1 MNLNHYYFIFFDI
14 LGVFLLRFARK
25 TLETELIF
33 QNWLAKPRPLRYP
46 SRELRAKNQPGI
58 LMGTGTMRFSVACL
72 AALFCLLAGLP
83 ALEAKEA
90 QTIKISRISAKKYG
104 DESFVVRAKSSSKLP
119 VSIFVNGPA
128 SIDKKGKITLKG
140 AGKVRVFAIQ
150 MGDDQFTPAKPE
162 MVAVEIAK
170 APLVVQAEDKKMKEG
185 EKTPE
190 FTVIYKGFVNG
201 ESVKNLIKPAVATL
215 VETGEGKRKKQKIV
229 PSGSQSKNYSFRYIS
244 GNLKIMS
251 KKKSFFGRN

>member
-14 LGVFLLRFARK
+14 LGVFLLRFAQA
-25 TLETELIF
+25 LETELIF
-33 QNWLAKPRPLRYP
+33 QNWLAKRRPLRYS

-72 AALFCLLAGLP
+72 AVLFSLLAGLP

-128 SIDKKGKITLKG
+128 SIDKRGKITLKG

-162 MVAVEIAK
+162 MVAVDIAK

>member
-1 MNLNHYYFIFFDI
+1 
-14 LGVFLLRFARK
+14 
-25 TLETELIF
+25 
-33 QNWLAKPRPLRYP
+33 
-46 SRELRAKNQPGI
+46 
-58 LMGTGTMRFSVACL
+58 MRFSVACI

-104 DESFVVRAKSSSKLP
+104 DKPFIVRAKSSSKLP
-119 VSIFVNGPA
+119 VSVFVNGPA
-128 SIDKKGKITLKG
+128 SIDKKGKISLKG

-162 MVAVEIAK
+162 MVTVDIAK
-170 APLVVQAEDKKMKEG
+170 VPLVVQAEDKKMNEG
-185 EKTPE
+185 EKTPD
-190 FTVIYKGFVNG
+190 FTVVYKGFVNG
-201 ESVKNLIKPAVATL
+201 ESVKNLTKPAVAKL

-244 GNLKIMS
+244 GDLKIIS

>member
-1 MNLNHYYFIFFDI
+1 MKQNHYNFIIFDI
-14 LGVFLLRFARK
+14 FLGFILCFAQA
-25 TLETELIF
+25 LVSELIF
-33 QNWLAKPRPLRYP
+33 QNWLAKPRSLRYH
-46 SRELRAKNQPGI
+46 SRELRAKSQPSI
-58 LMGTGTMRFSVACL
+58 LMGTGTMRFSVACI

-104 DESFVVRAKSSSKLP
+104 DKPFIVRAKSSSKLP
-119 VSIFVNGPA
+119 VSVFVNGPA
-128 SIDKKGKITLKG
+128 SIDKKGKISLKG

-162 MVAVEIAK
+162 MVTVDIAK
-170 APLVVQAEDKKMKEG
+170 VPLVVQAEDKKMNEG
-185 EKTPE
+185 EKTPD
-190 FTVIYKGFVNG
+190 FTVVYKGFVNG
-201 ESVKNLIKPAVATL
+201 ESVKNLTKPAVAKL

-244 GNLKIMS
+244 GDLKIIS

>member
-14 LGVFLLRFARK
+14 LGVFLLRFVQA
-25 TLETELIF
+25 LETELIF

-46 SRELRAKNQPGI
+46 SRELRVKNQPGI

-128 SIDKKGKITLKG
+128 SIDKKGKINLKG

-162 MVAVEIAK
+162 MVAVDIAK

>member
-14 LGVFLLRFARK
+14 LGVFLFRFAQA
-25 TLETELIF
+25 LETELIF
-33 QNWLAKPRPLRYP
+33 QNWLAKPRPLRYL

-185 EKTPE
+185 EKPL
-190 FTVIYKGFVNG
+190 
-201 ESVKNLIKPAVATL
+201 NL
-215 VETGEGKRKKQKIV
+215 Q
-229 PSGSQSKNYSFRYIS
+229 
-244 GNLKIMS
+244 
-251 KKKSFFGRN
+251 

>member
-14 LGVFLLRFARK
+14 LGVFLLRFAQA
-25 TLETELIF
+25 LETELIF
-33 QNWLAKPRPLRYP
+33 QNWLAKRRPLRYS

-58 LMGTGTMRFSVACL
+58 LMGTGTVRFSVVCL
-72 AALFCLLAGLP
+72 TALFCLLAGLP

-104 DESFVVRAKSSSKLP
+104 DKPFVVRAKSSSKLP

>member
-14 LGVFLLRFARK
+14 LGVFLLRFTQA
-25 TLETELIF
+25 LETELIF
-33 QNWLAKPRPLRYP
+33 QNWLAKLRALRYP
-46 SRELRAKNQPGI
+46 SRELRAINQPGI
-58 LMGTGTMRFSVACL
+58 LMGTGTMRFWVACL

-83 ALEAKEA
+83 VLEAKEA

-104 DESFVVRAKSSSKLP
+104 DKPFVVKAKSSSKLP

-128 SIDKKGKITLKG
+128 SIDKKGKITVKG

-150 MGDDQFTPAKPE
+150 MGDDQFDPAKPE
-162 MVAVEIAK
+162 MVTVDIAK

-185 EKTPE
+185 EKIPE

-201 ESVKNLIKPAVATL
+201 ESVKNLTKSAVAKL
-215 VETGEGKRKKQKIV
+215 VETGKEKRKKQKIV
-229 PSGSQSKNYSFRYIS
+229 PSGSESMNYSFRYVS
-244 GNLKIMS
+244 GDLKIMS

>member
-14 LGVFLLRFARK
+14 LGVFLLRFTQA
-25 TLETELIF
+25 LETELIF
-33 QNWLAKPRPLRYP
+33 QNWLAKLRALRYP
-46 SRELRAKNQPGI
+46 SRELRAINQPGI
-58 LMGTGTMRFSVACL
+58 LMGTGTMRFWVAYL

-104 DESFVVRAKSSSKLP
+104 DEPFVVRAKSSSKLP

-185 EKTPE
+185 EKNPE

-229 PSGSQSKNYSFRYIS
+229 PSGSQSKNYSFRYIP
-244 GNLKIMS
+244 GNLKIMA